1 MAQALQAAALIVLA
15 ILSSIASAGER
26 ESIALIGT
34 GDMADSLGP
43 RLAALG
49 YRVTYGSR
57 EPASE
62 RVQELV
68 AATGHGASAASQ
80 VDAARS
86 SRIVFLLVT
95 WPAMGTVARN
105 LGDLSGKI
113 VVDVSMPFE
122 QGKDGYPQTMLAT
135 SSAEMIQGWN
145 PGARVV
151 KAFATQGSQV
161 IDDPHSAGGTIS
173 VPVAS
178 DSPDAKLTVAKIV
191 DELGLDPV
199 DFGPLHMARSIE
211 ALQMIYMIPYVQRR
225 KAMWEFTFHRSNYWA
240 CHAASESLVPVF
252 DVAALAAFPGAANS
266 HFEPCAP
273 E

>member
-1 MAQALQAAALIVLA
+1 MLRASHAAALIVLA
-15 ILSSIASAGER
+15 VLSWPSGAEER
-26 ESIALIGT
+26 GTVALIGT
-34 GDMADSLGP
+34 GDMADSIGP

-49 YRVTYGSR
+49 YRVVYGSR
-57 EPASE
+57 DPSSD
-62 RVQELV
+62 RVRELV

-86 SRIVFLLVT
+86 AQIVFLLVT

-105 LGDLSGKI
+105 LGDLSGKA

-122 QGKDGYPQTMLAT
+122 QGRDGYPQSMLVT
-135 SSAEMIQGWN
+135 SSAEMIQAWN

-161 IDDPHSAGGTIS
+161 IDDPQSAGGTIS
-173 VPVAS
+173 VPIAS
-178 DSPDAKLTVAKIV
+178 DSPDAKLTVARIV

-199 DFGPLHMARSIE
+199 DFGPLRMARSIE

-225 KAMWEFTFHRSNYWA
+225 KAMWEFTFRRSNHWA

-252 DVAALAAFPGAANS
+252 DADTLAAFPGVGNTR
-266 HFEPCAP
+266 FEPCAP
-273 E
+273 D

>member
-1 MAQALQAAALIVLA
+1 MNRAVPALALVALA
-15 ILSSIASAGER
+15 CISLPLLAEER
-26 ESIALIGT
+26 GAVALIGT

-57 EPASE
+57 DPASD
-62 RVQELV
+62 RVRELV
-68 AATGHGASAASQ
+68 ALTGHGATATTQ

-86 SRIVFLLVT
+86 GGIVFLLVT

-122 QGKDGYPQTMLAT
+122 QGKDGYPQSMLET

-145 PGARVV
+145 PRARVV
-151 KAFATQGSQV
+151 KAFATQGSQI
-161 IDDPHSAGGTIS
+161 IDAPLSAGGPIS
-173 VPVAS
+173 VPIAS
-178 DSPDAKLTVAKIV
+178 DDPEAKLKVAGIA
-191 DELGLDPV
+191 DALGLDPV
-199 DFGPLHMARSIE
+199 DFGPLRMARSIE

-225 KAMWEFTFHRSNYWA
+225 KAMWEFTFRRSNYWA

-252 DVAALAAFPGAANS
+252 DADALAEFPGIGNTR
-266 HFEPCAP
+266 FERCPD
-273 E
+273 